1 MLWAQFEFHSMPLDP
16 ITNFK
21 NYCNTCICLSTCN
34 VSLQYSY
41 HSLSEHY
48 LPVHGSF
55 HIGSHNI
62 KYIGQRYKLNRLLS
76 DFFGCK
82 YYLVLENVFNCD
94 LQNIASLL
102 YNTYTANMHFNK
114 SYMTSLSLR
123 FLISNDG
130 NIIVICSNIVLMD
143 IDAALADNCD
153 INQILIQAMA

>member
-1 MLWAQFEFHSMPLDP
+1 MQCFVAVYM
-16 ITNFK
+16 
-21 NYCNTCICLSTCN
+21 
-34 VSLQYSY
+34 Y
-41 HSLSEHY
+41 HSLSGHC

-102 YNTYTANMHFNK
+102 YNTCILPTC
-114 SYMTSLSLR
+114 T
-123 FLISNDG
+123 LIKVTWPHYPWGS
-130 NIIVICSNIVLMD
+130 
-143 IDAALADNCD
+143 
-153 INQILIQAMA
+153 